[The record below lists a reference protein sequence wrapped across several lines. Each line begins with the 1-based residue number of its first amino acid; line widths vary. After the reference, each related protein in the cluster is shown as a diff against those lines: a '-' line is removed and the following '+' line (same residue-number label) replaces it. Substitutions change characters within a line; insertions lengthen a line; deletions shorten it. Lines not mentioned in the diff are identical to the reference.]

1 MIKNRYENDYS
12 ALIDMFYGISVST
25 IVSLDKQPLSSISE
39 SYFLLDLPINGKNIY
54 DCLEQY
60 ISPELMENENAWL
73 NEKTQ
78 QKENVYK
85 QITFWNFPKIVIFT
99 LKEDT
104 MNISLRKANALQ
116 NSINDAIKSLESNP
130 VVGLN
135 EFQDAEVEIAR
146 VRVQTLSQL
155 DTRKYLYNALYEI
168 RQAVS
173 AANHTAGIDAKLA
186 QVAHLDKLIQL
197 YNSLVSQKV
206 RESAAVI
213 AGKLE
218 KMRTR
223 TETSRL
229 YGFESTVDTSVFAQ
243 EDLDDFRKEVAQLKK
258 AKQKTQDEIL
268 ELNVRTEIAVS
279 ASTQAVLTSQGLV

>member
-1 MIKNRYENDYS
+1 
-12 ALIDMFYGISVST
+12 
-25 IVSLDKQPLSSISE
+25 
-39 SYFLLDLPINGKNIY
+39 
-54 DCLEQY
+54 
-60 ISPELMENENAWL
+60 
-73 NEKTQ
+73 
-78 QKENVYK
+78 
-85 QITFWNFPKIVIFT
+85 
-99 LKEDT
+99 

-173 AANHTAGIDAKLA
+173 TANHTAGIDAKLA

-229 YGFESTVDTSVFAQ
+229 YGFDSTVDTSVFAQ
-243 EDLDDFRKEVAQLKK
+243 EDLDGFSKEVAQLKK
-258 AKQKTQDEIL
+258 NKQKTQDEIL

>member
-1 MIKNRYENDYS
+1 
-12 ALIDMFYGISVST
+12 
-25 IVSLDKQPLSSISE
+25 
-39 SYFLLDLPINGKNIY
+39 
-54 DCLEQY
+54 
-60 ISPELMENENAWL
+60 
-73 NEKTQ
+73 
-78 QKENVYK
+78 
-85 QITFWNFPKIVIFT
+85 
-99 LKEDT
+99 

-135 EFQDAEVEIAR
+135 EFQDAEAEIAR
-146 VRVQTLSQL
+146 VRTQTLTQL
-155 DTRKYLYNALYEI
+155 NTRKYLYNALYEI